1 MAKSVAPRAIG
12 SRFIPWHE
20 HCGFF
25 PQDEVC
31 RIKGLSSGAKLLY
44 MVLVRFAGKD
54 GVCFPSRERLAEDLA
69 LDARQ
74 ITRLLGKLKKAGLIE
89 HERGR
94 EGRSNRYH
102 FLWHPRFASKSAPVP
117 DEANRD
123 IRVPRKGAD
132 MLPASD
138 VPVPHQVADVSPSR
152 DIHVPHRE
160 TDTSERG
167 GHPCPTNDRYNYTGK
182 YSGNYSG
189 REDEVKKLSLLVGM
203 ISDNYR
209 ESPLVKSSPKGAS
222 LCENILDEL
231 YDFPAGEFVEFVLRR
246 FKSGKSPSDEQ
257 GLREWSELT
266 RWGMEFVDE
275 KLGRRLPEKAA

>member
-1 MAKSVAPRAIG
+1 MA
-12 SRFIPWHE
+12 
-20 HCGFF
+20 
-25 PQDEVC
+25 D
-31 RIKGLSSGAKLLY
+31 LSSGAKLLY

-69 LDARQ
+69 LTVRQ
-74 ITRLLGKLKKAGLIE
+74 IARLLSELKKAGLIE

-102 FLWHPRFASKSAPVP
+102 FLWHLRFASKSAPVP

-123 IRVPRKGAD
+123 IHVPYGETDTSERGA
-132 MLPASD
+132 
-138 VPVPHQVADVSPSR
+138 PVPCRVTDVSPSR

-203 ISDNYR
+203 ISDSYR

-222 LCENILDEL
+222 LCEDILNRL
-231 YDFPAGEFVEFVLRR
+231 YGFPAKGFIDFVLRR
-246 FKSGKSPSDEQ
+246 FKSGMHPSAKQ
-257 GLREWSELT
+257 GLREWSGLT
-266 RWGMEFVDE
+266 RWAMEFSGE
-275 KLGRRLPEKAA
+275 KLGLPRQEWLPSWSDEDIAFRLGKLKRDAEMKMHPPEKAA